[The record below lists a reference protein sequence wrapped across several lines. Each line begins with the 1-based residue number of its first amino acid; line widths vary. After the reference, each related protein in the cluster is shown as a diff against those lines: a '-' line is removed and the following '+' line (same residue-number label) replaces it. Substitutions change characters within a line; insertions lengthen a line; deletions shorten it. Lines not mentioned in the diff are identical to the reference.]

1 MVTIHDVAKLA
12 GVSIATVSHVLNGTK
27 KVSAKTEE
35 KVKKALS
42 DLNYVPNIA
51 AKSLKSQDYKSIGV
65 IAEDIKAFS
74 TPPIIDAVCGY
85 LNERGYTITLC
96 NLRTYSHSQYDTQ
109 LLISSMKILES
120 SRARGAIYIG
130 AASPNVSFIR
140 SMIKIPVLF
149 AYSSALESDYS
160 IDYDNYKAAR
170 LAAMHLVSQGHK
182 RIAIITGALD
192 QDFVHQRIMGF
203 QSVIMEAGLT
213 LPPEYILPGNW
224 NYNLAYQQTC
234 KLLDLAEPPTAIFA
248 MNDSMACAVIAACHK
263 HGLKVPEDLS
273 VIGFDNRSC
282 SAYNTPAITTLGIP
296 LYEIGIAAA
305 ASFLKLLEGEAL
317 PHKQL
322 LDCALIERESVASPR
337 QYPNL

>member
-12 GVSIATVSHVLNGTK
+12 GVSIATVSHVLNNTK
-27 KVSAKTEE
+27 NVSPETEE
-35 KVKKALS
+35 KVKKAIS
-42 DLNYVPNIA
+42 NINYIPNTA

-65 IAEDIKAFS
+65 IAEDISAFS

-109 LLISSMKILES
+109 LLSSSMKILEA

-140 SMIKIPVLF
+140 SMIKVPVLF
-149 AYSSALESDYS
+149 AYSSALETDYS

-170 LAAMHLVSQGHK
+170 LAATYLVSNGHK
-182 RIAIITGALD
+182 RIAIIAGSLD

-203 QSVIMEAGLT
+203 QSVIIESSL
-213 LPPEYILPGNW
+213 LLSPDYILSGDW
-224 NYNLAYQQTC
+224 NYDLAYQQTC
-234 KLLDLAEPPTAIFA
+234 KLLELPEPPTAIFA
-248 MNDSMACAVIAACHK
+248 MNDSMACAVIAASRK
-263 HGLKVPEDLS
+263 YGLTIPEDLS

-282 SAYNTPAITTLGIP
+282 SAFSTPAITTLGIP
-296 LYEIGIAAA
+296 LYEIGITAAS
-305 ASFLKLLEGEAL
+305 SFLKLLDGETI
-317 PHKQL
+317 PYKQL
-322 LDCALIERESVASPR
+322 LDCTLIERESVSSPTIK
-337 QYPNL
+337 NL